1 MSAKSK
7 RKSVVQAF
15 ESDLVTVRLDK
26 IAPLYVVPPQTKK
39 TVKYQRISSS
49 IRETGL
55 VEPLVVNRPPTDED
69 PYILLDGHM
78 RLAVLQDQG
87 VEETRCIVSTDD
99 EAFTYNRRIS
109 RLATIQEH
117 KMILRALDKGVPEE
131 RLAKVLNINITT
143 LKGKTRLLD
152 GISPEVAELLK
163 DKQIAV
169 TGFRL
174 LRKMKPM
181 RQFEAAQLM
190 VAMNNFTV
198 NYVKSILLA
207 TPDDQLMEQAK
218 PKRKLGV
225 SKEQLELMEREASN
239 LDKQV
244 RLVEESFGSD
254 HLDLVLAR
262 SFVTRLVRND
272 AVSTYLAAQHYGIF
286 AELSKIA
293 ERSSFTH

>member
-1 MSAKSK
+1 MSFKSK

-15 ESDLVTVRLDK
+15 ESGLITVRLDK

-49 IRETGL
+49 IREIGL
-55 VEPLVVNRPPTDED
+55 VEPLVVNRPSAGGDH
-69 PYILLDGHM
+69 YILLDGHM
-78 RLAVLQDQG
+78 RHAVLQDQG
-87 VEETRCIVSTDD
+87 VVETKCIVSTDD

-131 RLAKVLNINITT
+131 RLAKALNINIAT
-143 LKGKTRLLD
+143 LKEKTRLLD
-152 GISPEVAELLK
+152 GISSEVAELLK
-163 DKQIAV
+163 DKQVAV

-174 LRKMKPM
+174 LRKMKPI

-198 NYVKSILLA
+198 NYVKSILVA
-207 TPDDQLMEQAK
+207 TPDDQLKDQAK

-244 RLVEESFGSD
+244 RLVEDTFGSD
-254 HLDLVLAR
+254 HMDLVLAR
-262 SFVTRLVRND
+262 SFVARLVRNEE
-272 AVSTYLAAQHYGIF
+272 VSKYLAAKHNGLF
-286 AELSKIA
+286 VELSKIA

>member
-1 MSAKSK
+1 MSFKSN
-7 RKSVVQAF
+7 RKSIVQAF
-15 ESDLVTVRLDK
+15 ESDLLTIRLDK

-39 TVKYQRISSS
+39 TVKYNRISSS
-49 IRETGL
+49 IREIGL
-55 VEPLVVNRPPTDED
+55 VEPLVVNRPPAGDD
-69 PYILLDGHM
+69 HYILLDGHM
-78 RLAVLQDQG
+78 RLAVLQDQN
-87 VEETRCIVSTDD
+87 VSETNCIVSTDD

-131 RLAKVLNINITT
+131 RLAKALNINIAT
-143 LKGKTRLLD
+143 LKEKTRLLD

-163 DKQIAV
+163 DKQVAT

-174 LRKMKPM
+174 LRKMKLM

-198 NYVKSILLA
+198 NYVKSLLAA
-207 TPDDQLMEQAK
+207 TPDDQLTDQAK
-218 PKRKLGV
+218 QKQKLGV

-244 RLVEESFGSD
+244 RLVEDSFGND

-262 SFVTRLVRND
+262 SFVARLVQND
-272 AVSTYLAAQHYGIF
+272 PVSKYLAVQHNGLF
-286 AELSKIA
+286 VELSKIA